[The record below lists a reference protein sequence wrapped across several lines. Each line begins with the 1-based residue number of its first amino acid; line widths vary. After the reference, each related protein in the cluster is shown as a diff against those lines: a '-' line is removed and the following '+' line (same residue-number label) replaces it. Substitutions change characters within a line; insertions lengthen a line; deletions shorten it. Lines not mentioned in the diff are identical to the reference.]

1 MPPGEAGAALL
12 VADLV
17 HGPIPAEVTD
27 IGTDAGWLDR
37 AVDDT
42 SGSRAGRVL
51 VVLGIVVLAFNLRP
65 AAVSVGPVLDEV
77 SDGLGMRGWET
88 SLLTS
93 LPVLSFATV
102 GALAPRIAR
111 VIGLHRATLA
121 ALVLVAAG
129 LAVRVQVDSPAVFLV
144 LSFVGLAGMAIANVL
159 LPSLVKLHFPARVGL
174 LTSVYS
180 TGLAIGLTGASVL
193 TVPFSDGGSGPLDWR
208 RGLGVWALTAAVA
221 AVPWIALAR
230 HDRKMDRAVSPI
242 TTGAVARTRIGWK
255 MGVAFGLQ
263 SLQAYSIFG
272 WLAQVF
278 RDDAGQ
284 SAHAA
289 GLLLGI
295 TTAISIPL
303 SFVIPALTARVRD
316 QRVLLTAIMA
326 CYPVGYLGMIAA
338 PDRLPWLWAATLGIG
353 TCTFPFIL
361 TLIGLRAR
369 TPAGTAALS
378 GFTQSVGYLIAVIGP
393 FGVGALHDATHGW
406 TVPLLVLLGLLV
418 PQYLVSLMT
427 ARPAY
432 LEDELDELRAAPAG
446 VTPR

>member
-1 MPPGEAGAALL
+1 VSE
-12 VADLV
+12 
-17 HGPIPAEVTD
+17 
-27 IGTDAGWLDR
+27 
-37 AVDDT
+37 T
-42 SGSRAGRVL
+42 SGSGTGRVL

-77 SDGLGMRGWET
+77 SGGLGMRGWQT

-111 VIGLHRATLA
+111 SLGLHRSTLA
-121 ALVLVAAG
+121 ALVLVTTG
-129 LAVRVQVDSPAVFLV
+129 LALRVHVHSPALFLT

-159 LPSLVKLHFPARVGL
+159 LPSLVKLHFPDQVGL
-174 LTSVYS
+174 LTAVYS
-180 TGLAIGLTGASVL
+180 TGLAIGLTSASVL
-193 TVPFSDGGSGPLDWR
+193 TVPFSEDGSGPLDWR
-208 RGLGVWALTAAVA
+208 RGLGVWAATAAVA
-221 AVPWIALAR
+221 AVPWITLAR
-230 HDRKMDRAVSPI
+230 HDRKMERAAATI
-242 TTGAVARTRIGWK
+242 TTGAVARTRIGWQ

-278 RDDAGQ
+278 RDEADQ

-303 SFVIPALTARVRD
+303 SFVIPAMTARVKD

-326 CYPVGYLGMIAA
+326 FYPVGYLGLIAA
-338 PDRLPWLWAATLGIG
+338 PEQLPWLWAATLGIG
-353 TCTFPFIL
+353 TCTFPFVL

-378 GFTQSVGYLIAVIGP
+378 GFTQSVGYLIAVVGP
-393 FGVGALHDATHGW
+393 FGVGALHDATDGW
-406 TVPLLVLLGLLV
+406 RIPLLVLLGLTL

-427 ARPAY
+427 ARPAFV
-432 LEDELDELRAAPAG
+432 EDELGQRSS
-446 VTPR
+446 

>member
-1 MPPGEAGAALL
+1 MSDSGAPRS
-12 VADLV
+12 
-17 HGPIPAEVTD
+17 G
-27 IGTDAGWLDR
+27 R
-37 AVDDT
+37 A
-42 SGSRAGRVL
+42 L

-65 AAVSVGPVLDEV
+65 AAVSVGPVLHEV
-77 SDGLGMRGWET
+77 SDGLRMAGWQT

-111 VIGLHRATLA
+111 TVGLHRATLA
-121 ALVLVAAG
+121 ALVLVTAG
-129 LAVRVQVDSPAVFLV
+129 LAVRVHLHSSAAFLL
-144 LSFVGLAGMAIANVL
+144 LSFLGLAGMAVANVL
-159 LPSLVKLHFPARVGL
+159 LPSLVKLHFPDKVGL
-174 LTSVYS
+174 MTSVYS
-180 TGLAIGLTGASVL
+180 TGLAIGLTCASVL
-193 TVPFSDGGSGPLDWR
+193 TVPFSQDGSGPLAWR
-208 RGLGVWALTAAVA
+208 HGLEVWALTAAVA
-221 AVPWIALAR
+221 ALPWIALVR
-230 HDRKMDRAVSPI
+230 HDRKAERAASSI
-242 TTGAVARTRIGWK
+242 TTGAVARTRLGWL
-255 MGVAFGLQ
+255 MGAAFGLQ

-278 RDDAGQ
+278 RDAGH

-303 SFVIPALTARVRD
+303 SFVIPAQTARVKD
-316 QRVLLTAIMA
+316 QRVLLTAIMVF
-326 CYPVGYLGMIAA
+326 YPVGYLGLILA
-338 PDRLPWLWAATLGIG
+338 PGHLSWLWAATLGIG

-393 FGVGALHDATHGW
+393 FGVGALHDASGGW
-406 TVPLLVLLGLLV
+406 TLPLVVLLLLLV
-418 PQYLVSLMT
+418 PQYLIGLRT

-432 LEDELDELRAAPAG
+432 VEDELA
-446 VTPR
+446 V